1 MNENPLGPLGAYA
14 EGRGHTV
21 SMMKPKALEID
32 HAELLRLAK
41 ADVQDRFEEAARQE
55 AVGQL
60 TKIQRAQEADPH
72 GRDPHS
78 PGSKLDAGKLQI
90 VTHFLHYFPRA
101 CAAVTE
107 VSDYGAQKYTSRGWV
122 EVPNGFQRYTD
133 ALGRHLI
140 AEGYESHDADT
151 GLSHAAH
158 LAWNA
163 LARLELMLQGKD

>member
-1 MNENPLGPLGAYA
+1 MKGEPTNENPLGPLGVYA

-21 SMMKPKALEID
+21 SMMP
-32 HAELLRLAK
+32 
-41 ADVQDRFEEAARQE
+41 
-55 AVGQL
+55 
-60 TKIQRAQEADPH
+60 TKEADPL

-78 PGSKLDAGKLQI
+78 PGAKLDAGKLQI

-107 VSDYGAQKYTSRGWV
+107 VSDYGAKKYTSRGWV

-163 LARLELMLQGKD
+163 LARLELMLQGEEKGWEAGG